1 MPTTPITNIPAIGYL
16 TATDGTRLA
25 YYPYV
30 PSNPIATLIFYH
42 GSGANS
48 VAGYLPIGQ
57 ELRDTYHIAT
67 YLVDMR
73 GHGMSGGPRG
83 DAPSPQQVWTDVGTV
98 VQFVH
103 SHYPSLPMFLG
114 GHSGGVG
121 VTLNS
126 LSYSE
131 NYVKGYVFLAPDFGI
146 NSNTGRVSRASNF
159 ATVCQRAFIVNAIS
173 HGLLLGHE
181 PALATCDI
189 IFLETTRS

>member
-1 MPTTPITNIPAIGYL
+1 MPATPITNIPAIGYL

-48 VAGYLPIGQ
+48 AAGYLPIGQ

-103 SHYPSLPMFLG
+103 SHYP
-114 GHSGGVG
+114 
-121 VTLNS
+121 
-126 LSYSE
+126 
-131 NYVKGYVFLAPDFGI
+131 
-146 NSNTGRVSRASNF
+146 
-159 ATVCQRAFIVNAIS
+159 
-173 HGLLLGHE
+173 
-181 PALATCDI
+181 
-189 IFLETTRS
+189 